1 MNNSKNIMWGIVLV
15 VIGIVIGTN
24 NLGITNIDIFF
35 DGWWTLFIIV
45 PCFIGLFSNEDK
57 MGNIIGLLIG
67 VILLLGVND
76 VIDFDKIWSLM
87 ATGVIII
94 IGLSLIFKDIVNSK
108 INKKISELNK
118 EKNNSDNYFAA
129 FSGQDINLSNKPF
142 KGCDVTACFGGIKI
156 DMREAKIEDE
166 VIINASSIFGG
177 ITILVPEEYNVEI
190 KSTSI
195 FGGVTNKK
203 KNKDTNKKTIYI
215 NALSMF
221 GGVDI
226 K

>member
-1 MNNSKNIMWGIVLV
+1 MKSYKNVIWGLLFIVVAVLIFLNSFNIVRV
-15 VIGIVIGTN
+15 
-24 NLGITNIDIFF
+24 NLLF

-94 IGLSLIFKDIVNSK
+94 IGLSLIFKDTVNSK

-142 KGCDVTACFGGIKI
+142 KGCDVTACFGGIKM

>member
-129 FSGQDINLSNKPF
+129 FSGQDISLLRA
-142 KGCDVTACFGGIKI
+142 V
-156 DMREAKIEDE
+156 MLR
-166 VIINASSIFGG
+166 
-177 ITILVPEEYNVEI
+177 LVLV
-190 KSTSI
+190 
-195 FGGVTNKK
+195 V
-203 KNKDTNKKTIYI
+203 
-215 NALSMF
+215 LR
-221 GGVDI
+221 
-226 K
+226 

>member
-1 MNNSKNIMWGIVLV
+1 M
-15 VIGIVIGTN
+15 
-24 NLGITNIDIFF
+24 
-35 DGWWTLFIIV
+35 

-129 FSGQDINLSNKPF
+129 FSGQDIDLSNKPF
-142 KGCDVTACFGGIKI
+142 GGCDVTACFGGIKI

-166 VIINASSIFGG
+166 AIINASSIFGG